1 VKFASV
7 ASDGVG
13 VSGRRMLEAMIAG
26 RSDAKQLADLVP
38 RQLRSQIPQLEEALY
53 GRISEYHRWMLRLLR
68 DQLLA
73 SEQFL
78 ARLDERIAELTR
90 LSSPSWRNWMRFPI
104 DRRVAE
110 VLVAEVG
117 PDMSPFP
124 ERRAIDLLGG
134 LVSGQG
140 RECRQEAQREDDQGE
155 RWLRQALVQAAWA
168 ASHKKDSYFPSPR
181 PQPDAA
187 QRPQKG
193 AWWPSPTGCSWSSIT
208 SCSEAATT
216 ATWGATSWTPY
227 VLTISFVFLS
237 NACDSSAL
245 L

>member
-1 VKFASV
+1 VQDCQWIAQLLQHGLQKGSFLPTRWQRQRRDLTWKRAQVVGEHSRISNRIQKILEDANVKFASV

-13 VSGRRMLEAMIAG
+13 VSGRRMLEAMIVG

-38 RQLRSQIPQLEEALY
+38 RQLRSQIPQLEEGLY

-78 ARLDERIAELTR
+78 ARLDERIAELTC

-104 DRRVAE
+104 DRRVTE

-124 ERRAIDLLGG
+124 
-134 LVSGQG
+134 
-140 RECRQEAQREDDQGE
+140 
-155 RWLRQALVQAAWA
+155 
-168 ASHKKDSYFPSPR
+168 
-181 PQPDAA
+181 
-187 QRPQKG
+187 
-193 AWWPSPTGCSWSSIT
+193 
-208 SCSEAATT
+208 ATR
-216 ATWGATSWTPY
+216 
-227 VLTISFVFLS
+227 
-237 NACDSSAL
+237 N
-245 L
+245 